1 MAAIKNIIVV
11 PHRAKAANSS
21 QPAKP
26 EQTALVRDTGRSS
39 LARLL
44 ERRHNLLITNR
55 DTRIDLNQ

>member
-11 PHRAKAANSS
+11 AHRANGGKL
-21 QPAKP
+21 PTAKP
-26 EQTALVRDTGRSS
+26 EQTALVRDAGRSS